1 MAVSFSVF
9 FVPARP
15 VLENV
20 HQDILFRISPATGH
34 GDELA
39 IGAVM
44 PAAWFKL
51 GMSATNPKNPDR
63 YSKSIKPIKLR
74 ESRIMLEV
82 AGFDMEFMG
91 FLPFPVLSQ
100 VQAASAT
107 RNWVG
112 I

>member
-1 MAVSFSVF
+1 MVQAWNVSCNRQLPFTN
-9 FVPARP
+9 
-15 VLENV
+15 E
-20 HQDILFRISPATGH
+20 
-34 GDELA
+34 
-39 IGAVM
+39 
-44 PAAWFKL
+44 
-51 GMSATNPKNPDR
+51 TNPKNPDR
-63 YSKSIKPIKLR
+63 YPKSIKPIKLR